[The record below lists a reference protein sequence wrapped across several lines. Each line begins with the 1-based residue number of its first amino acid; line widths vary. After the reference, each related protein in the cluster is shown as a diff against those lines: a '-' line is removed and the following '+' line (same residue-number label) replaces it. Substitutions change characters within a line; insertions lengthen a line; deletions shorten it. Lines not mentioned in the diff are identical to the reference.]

1 MALIYLGLDEWKYR
15 KSSLE
20 EEVEAKQVGDVL
32 TGAALSRVMAK
43 PVRSIILFMFRA
55 LYFSDPPPV
64 FLLVDNGGSTDRK
77 ESI

>member
-20 EEVEAKQVGDVL
+20 EEVEAKHVGDVL
-32 TGAALSRVMAK
+32 TRGCVVPCDGKAC
-43 PVRSIILFMFRA
+43 IILFMFRA

-64 FLLVDNGGSTDRK
+64 FLRVDNGRSTDRK